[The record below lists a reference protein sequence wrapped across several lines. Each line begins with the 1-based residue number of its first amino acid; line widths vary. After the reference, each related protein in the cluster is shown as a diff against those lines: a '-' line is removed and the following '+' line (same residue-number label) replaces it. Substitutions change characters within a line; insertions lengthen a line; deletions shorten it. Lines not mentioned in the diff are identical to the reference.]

1 MRRDDSLRTRTQE
14 EVALRGQKKLVAISS
29 NEPLVFVVD
38 EDASTRR
45 DVGTLVDTM
54 HLECKTCGSPQE
66 FLDTYD
72 DSRPGCLV
80 LEVRLAG
87 MGGLQVQQSLSYAGS
102 TLPVIFLTAHAD
114 VTVAV
119 RAMRAG
125 ALHFLEKP
133 FSEHE
138 LWDAIWEGILLSQ
151 KRQREAI
158 EQNDLQKRLANL
170 TTKDEEVLEML
181 AEGKTNRVIASELR
195 VCLRT
200 VDARRRSLMD
210 KLAVETR
217 PELLRIAFA
226 LMDSKRCRKE
236 PNELPVLRVLSR

>member
-1 MRRDDSLRTRTQE
+1 VRRDDLSRITQE
-14 EVALRGQKKLVAISS
+14 EETFRGQKKLVTISS
-29 NEPLVFVVD
+29 DEPLVFVVD
-38 EDASTRR
+38 EDTSTRG
-45 DVGTLVDTM
+45 DVSTLVDTM
-54 HLECKTCGSPQE
+54 HLECKTYGSPQE
-66 FLDTYD
+66 FLDAYD

-80 LEVRLAG
+80 LEVRLPG

-138 LWDAIWEGILLSQ
+138 LWDVIWEGILLSR
-151 KRQREAI
+151 KRQREAV
-158 EQNDLQKRLANL
+158 EQNKLQERLANL
-170 TTKDEEVLEML
+170 TAKDEEVLEML
-181 AEGKTNRVIASELR
+181 AEGKTNRAIASELH

-200 VDARRRSLMD
+200 VDARRRNVMN

-217 PELLRIAFA
+217 PELLRVAFA
-226 LMDSKRCRKE
+226 LMDSKRRHEE
-236 PNELPVLRVLSR
+236 PNGLPVPRVLPR

>member
-1 MRRDDSLRTRTQE
+1 MRQDDLLRIRTQE
-14 EVALRGQKKLVAISS
+14 EESFRRQKLAAMSS

-45 DVGTLVDTM
+45 DVSTLVDTM
-54 HLECKTCGSPQE
+54 HLECKTYGSGQE
-66 FLDTYD
+66 FLDAYD

-138 LWDAIWEGILLSQ
+138 LWDAVWEGILLSQ
-151 KRQREAI
+151 ERQREAI
-158 EQNDLQKRLANL
+158 EQNKLQERLANL
-170 TTKDEEVLEML
+170 TAKDEEVLKLL
-181 AEGKTNRVIASELR
+181 AEGKTNRTIASELH

-226 LMDSKRCRKE
+226 LMDSKRRRE
-236 PNELPVLRVLSR
+236 ETNGLPIPRVLTR